1 MAVHDPFLEPDEQG
15 YDAELMRRLLAYL
28 RPYRRLA
35 ALAVVLLL
43 GTAALT
49 LVGPAL
55 TQRALDVAI
64 PHRDG
69 ELLLRLALLLLAAL
83 ILEFCLDYAQ
93 AYLTSWMGQRVMAD
107 LRLQLFSHLQRLSV
121 AYFDRH
127 PVGRL
132 MTRVTSDVETLNEL
146 FSSGVV
152 TVFGD
157 VFTLLAIVIMM
168 LAVDWRLA
176 LVTFAVFPLMIL
188 AAATFRRHVRSSFRD
203 IRTRLARLN
212 AFLQEHISGMRVVQL
227 FGRETAVA
235 ESFARINR
243 DHLAAHLRSITV
255 YAIFFPAVEFLT
267 SVALALLLWYG
278 GARVLDQTLTVG
290 VLAAFLQL
298 TRRFFQPL
306 QDLSEKYNLLQSAM
320 ASSERIFRL
329 LDTQPTVRV
338 AAAPVRLSQPV
349 RGEVVFEDVW
359 FRYDGSGAR
368 RFGASATPL
377 PAERPD
383 TAGPQAA
390 EELVPTGLATE
401 PAEPAAAEPPAAEL
415 AAADPPSRRAAETW
429 VLKGVSFRASPGRT
443 VALVG
448 HTGAGKTTI
457 ISLLLRFY
465 DPQRGRITI
474 DGVDIR
480 ALDPAELR
488 GLIGFVQ
495 QDLFLFT
502 GDILRNI
509 VLDAAIGADAAR
521 AAARRVGADRF
532 IDRLPGGYGQVLGER
547 GRNLSVGERQLLS
560 FARAL
565 ARDPRIL
572 VLDEATSSVDA
583 EAELQIQRAVAELMT
598 GRTSLVVAHRLSTIL
613 HADEIL
619 VLHHG
624 EIRERGT
631 HRTLLAH
638 GGLYERLYQLQ
649 LRGQERRESLSA

>member
-1 MAVHDPFLEPDEQG
+1 MTTTDPHAEPDEQG
-15 YDAELMRRLLAYL
+15 YDADLMRRLLAYL
-28 RPYRRLA
+28 RPYRGLA
-35 ALAVVLLL
+35 LLAMTLLL
-43 GTAALT
+43 GTAGLT

-55 TQRALDVAI
+55 TQRALDVAV
-64 PHRDG
+64 PARDAA
-69 ELLLRLALLLLAAL
+69 LLLRLALLLLGAL
-83 ILEFCLDYAQ
+83 ILEFALDYAQ

-107 LRLQLFSHLQRLSV
+107 LRLQLFAHLQRLSV
-121 AYFDRH
+121 PFFDRN

-157 VFTLLAIVIMM
+157 LFTLIAIVVMM

-176 LVTFAVFPLMIL
+176 LVAFAVLPLMVL
-188 AAATFRRHVRSSFRD
+188 AARTFRRHVRDSFRD

-212 AFLQEHISGMRVVQL
+212 AFLQEHLSGVRVIQL
-227 FGRETAVA
+227 FAREEA
-235 ESFARINR
+235 EAGAFAEINR
-243 DHLAAHLRSITV
+243 DHLRAHLRSITV

-278 GARVLDQTLTVG
+278 GARVLDQSLTVG

-329 LDTQPTVRV
+329 LDTEPTVK
-338 AAAPVRLSQPV
+338 APSHPMRLPIPV
-349 RGEVVFEDVW
+349 RGEVAFEDVW
-359 FRYDGSGAR
+359 FRYGSSAVRASGGEAR
-368 RFGASATPL
+368 
-377 PAERPD
+377 
-383 TAGPQAA
+383 
-390 EELVPTGLATE
+390 EEDEG
-401 PAEPAAAEPPAAEL
+401 
-415 AAADPPSRRAAETW
+415 W
-429 VLKGVSFRASPGRT
+429 VLKGVSFRARPGQT

-465 DPQRGRITI
+465 DPERGRVTV

-480 ALDPAELR
+480 DLDPAELR

-502 GDILRNI
+502 GDILRNL
-509 VLDAAIGADAAR
+509 VLDSNVGAPGAR
-521 AAARRVGADRF
+521 AAAARVGADRF
-532 IDRLPGGYGQVLGER
+532 IERLPGGYGHVLGER

-565 ARDPRIL
+565 ARDPKIL

-583 EAELQIQRAVAELMT
+583 EAELQIQRAVAELMQ

-613 HADEIL
+613 NADEIL

-631 HRTLLAH
+631 HRALLAE

-649 LRGQERRESLSA
+649 LRGQERQEFLSA